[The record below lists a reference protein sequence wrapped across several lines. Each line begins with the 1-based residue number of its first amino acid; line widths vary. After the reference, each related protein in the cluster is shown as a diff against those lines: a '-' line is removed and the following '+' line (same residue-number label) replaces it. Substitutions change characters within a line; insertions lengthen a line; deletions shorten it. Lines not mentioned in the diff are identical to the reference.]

1 MPSMRGRVEG
11 AVFVTGRTHSTSG
24 MTSINSA
31 WKHTRWHKA
40 ALAKYALQGLPN
52 EVPAAEYK
60 TVLPDEKLIAQELEK
75 TRKLL
80 ERKYD

>member
-1 MPSMRGRVEG
+1 MPGMRDRVEG

-31 WKHTRWHKA
+31 WKHTRWHNA
-40 ALAKYALQGLPN
+40 SLAKYALQGLPN
-52 EVPAAEYK
+52 EVLAAEYK
-60 TVLPDEKLIAQELEK
+60 TVLPDEKLIAEELKK

-80 ERKYD
+80 EEQKR